1 MRRGAPSSF
10 GRRLKALREA
20 AGFTQEELATIAGL
34 SVQAVG
40 ALERGARRRPQMET
54 VRSLSAALDLN
65 GSARDAMIASA
76 RAPAHDT
83 AVDELSGVTLPIA
96 LTNLVGRE
104 TDLQTLQQWLGNG
117 SRLVTLVGP
126 GGVGKTRV
134 ALEVTRRVAE
144 DEGVRAVFVELAAI
158 RQPVFV
164 ALTVAEA
171 LGLSDAAA
179 YDLPRHVRASCS
191 EEHPTLLVLDN
202 FEQVLDA
209 ASLVAELVTSA
220 AALRILITSRAPL
233 RLRGERLYTVEPL
246 GLKADSDPSCPA
258 DVARAPAVRL
268 FIERVRE
275 AQPDFRVTSA
285 NARTLTAI
293 CRRLDALP
301 LALELAAPWMKVL
314 TPEDLLHRLERN
326 PILPEVGTR
335 DLPERQQTMN
345 AAVAWSYHLLSAS
358 EQRAFRRF
366 SVLRGPF
373 PIDAA
378 AAVLGCGSATTD
390 EGEALRA
397 VGGLIDKSLLMR
409 AQPSVVSTRPVYQM
423 LETVRAYAA
432 LELVSAGERDDAS
445 DGLVNYCTS
454 EASRAA
460 SGLVGP
466 AQAEWLHR
474 VNEDLDSYRGALTW
488 LIDHDREA
496 EAIHIAWS
504 LLFFWFI
511 RGRAAEGLRWFEAIL
526 SLPSATHLTESRAR
540 TGAAV
545 MCYARG
551 EFDRVRAEL
560 REARALT
567 ADVGT
572 TEVAAVANLMGG
584 HVERLAGNFTAAREQ
599 FDNSLRTFESLASP
613 WGIGYALSMMGWL
626 ALAAGDEDEAQRLV
640 DKAALALRG
649 NCPWF
654 GTLALYVRAIVAVRH
669 RNADA
674 AIGFVREGLAL
685 IRRVHDKFAFVHIM
699 VPLAA
704 AAILKGDGAWAARIL
719 GARDAVA
726 ERSGARVADGLARD
740 LLERI
745 EREGRTRL
753 GADRWAQAYELGRT
767 ASIDSLLNDIESA
780 THSRTSTGI
789 KT

>member
-1 MRRGAPSSF
+1 MRRGTPGSF

-20 AGFTQEELATIAGL
+20 AGFTQEELAAIAGL
-34 SVQAVG
+34 SVQAIG
-40 ALERGARRRPQMET
+40 ALERGERRRPQMDT

-65 GSARDAMIASA
+65 AGAREALIASA
-76 RAPAHDT
+76 RAPAHDA
-83 AVDELSGVTLPIA
+83 AVDELSGVTLPVS

-104 TDLQTLQQWLGNG
+104 TDLRTLQLWLENG
-117 SRLVTLVGP
+117 ARLVTLVGP
-126 GGVGKTRV
+126 GGVGKTRL
-134 ALEVTRRVAE
+134 ALEVTRRVA
-144 DEGVRAVFVELAAI
+144 DEAVRVVFVELAAI

-171 LGLSDAAA
+171 LGLSDVAA
-179 YDLPRHVRASCS
+179 YDLPRHVRAAVSQ
-191 EEHPTLLVLDN
+191 EHPTLLVLDN

-209 ASLVAELVTSA
+209 APLLAELVTSA
-220 AALRILITSRAPL
+220 TALRILITSRAPL

-246 GLKADSDPSCPA
+246 GLQMESDTNCPA

-275 AQPDFRVTSA
+275 AQPEFRVTST

-314 TPEDLLHRLERN
+314 SPEDLLHRLERN
-326 PILPEVGTR
+326 PILPDVGSR
-335 DLPERQQTMN
+335 DLPERQQTMS
-345 AAVAWSYHLLSAS
+345 AAVAWSYHLLSGS
-358 EQRAFRRF
+358 EQLAFRRF
-366 SVLRGPF
+366 SVLPGPF
-373 PIDAA
+373 SIDGAS
-378 AAVLGCGSATTD
+378 AVLGCCSSAATD
-390 EGEALRA
+390 DSKTLRA
-397 VGGLIDKSLLMR
+397 VSGLIDKSLLVR
-409 AQPSVVSTRPVYQM
+409 VQPSVASTRPMYQM

-432 LELVSAGERDDAS
+432 LQLESCSGERDNAC

-474 VNEDLDSYRGALTW
+474 VNEDLDSYRSALTW
-488 LIDHDREA
+488 LIQHDREA
-496 EAIHIAWS
+496 DAIHIVWS

-526 SLPSATHLTESRAR
+526 SLPSATLLTQSRAR

-560 REARALT
+560 REARALAPDVET
-567 ADVGT
+567 DIAAIAD
-572 TEVAAVANLMGG
+572 LMQG
-584 HVERLAGNFTAAREQ
+584 HVERLTGNFTAARER
-599 FDNSLRTFESLASP
+599 FEDSLKTFELLASP

-640 DKAALALRG
+640 DKAGSALRG
-649 NCPWF
+649 SCPWF
-654 GTLALYVRAIVAVRH
+654 ATLAFYVRAIIAVRH
-669 RNADA
+669 RNPDA
-674 AIGFVREGLAL
+674 AIGFVREGLSL

-719 GARDAVA
+719 GGRDAVA
-726 ERSGARVADGLARD
+726 ERSGARVADGLAHD
-740 LLERI
+740 LLGTI
-745 EREGRTRL
+745 EREGQKSL
-753 GADRWAQAYELGRT
+753 GANRWAQAYELGRT

-780 THSRTSTGI
+780 S
-789 KT
+789 K

>member
-1 MRRGAPSSF
+1 MRRGAPGSF
-10 GRRLKALREA
+10 SRRLKALREA
-20 AGFTQEELATIAGL
+20 AGFTQDELATIAGL
-34 SVQAVG
+34 SVQAIG
-40 ALERGARRRPQMET
+40 ALERGERRRPHMET

-65 GSARDAMIASA
+65 AGARDALIASA
-76 RAPAHDT
+76 RAPAHDA
-83 AVDELSGVTLPIA
+83 AVDELSGVTLHAA
-96 LTNLVGRE
+96 LTNLVGRN
-104 TDLQTLQQWLGNG
+104 TDLQTLQQWLGSG
-117 SRLVTLVGP
+117 ARLVTLVGS
-126 GGVGKTRV
+126 GGVGKTRLAIEV
-134 ALEVTRRVAE
+134 ARRVAE
-144 DEGVRAVFVELAAI
+144 NEAVRVVFVELAAI
-158 RQPVFV
+158 RQPLFV

-171 LGLSDAAA
+171 LGLPDAAG
-179 YDLPRHVRASCS
+179 YDLPRHVRAACS
-191 EEHPTLLVLDN
+191 QERPTLLVLDN

-209 ASLVAELVTSA
+209 APLVAELVTSA
-220 AALRILITSRAPL
+220 SALRILITSRAPL

-246 GLKADSDPSCPA
+246 GLQADADANCPA

-275 AQPDFRVTSA
+275 AQPDFRVTPA

-314 TPEDLLHRLERN
+314 TPEDLLHRLERS

-358 EQRAFRRF
+358 EQCAFRRF
-366 SVLRGPF
+366 SVLPGLF
-373 PIDAA
+373 PINAA
-378 AAVLGCGSATTD
+378 SAVLGCASATTD
-390 EGEALRA
+390 DGNALRA
-397 VGGLIDKSLLMR
+397 VGGLIDKSLLVR
-409 AQPSVVSTRPVYQM
+409 VHPSVTSTRPMYQM

-432 LELVSAGERDDAS
+432 LQLESSGERDNAF

-526 SLPSATHLTESRAR
+526 GLPSATPLTESRAR

-545 MCYARG
+545 MCYTRG

-560 REARALT
+560 REAQALT
-567 ADVGT
+567 TNVGPTDVD
-572 TEVAAVANLMGG
+572 AVAELMRG
-584 HVERLAGNFTAAREQ
+584 HVERLAGNFTGARER
-599 FDNSLRTFESLASP
+599 FDDSLRTFELLASP
-613 WGIGYALSMMGWL
+613 WGVGYALSMMGWL
-626 ALAAGDEDEAQRLV
+626 ALASGDEDEAQRLV
-640 DKAALALRG
+640 DKAASALRG
-649 NCPWF
+649 ACPWF
-654 GTLALYVRAIVAVRH
+654 GTLALYVRAVIAVRH
-669 RNADA
+669 RNPDA
-674 AIGFVREGLAL
+674 AIAFVREGLAL

-726 ERSGARVADGLARD
+726 ERSGARVADGLAHE
-740 LLERI
+740 LLGTI
-745 EREGRTRL
+745 EREGRKGL
-753 GADRWAQAYELGRT
+753 GANRWVQAYESGRT

-780 THSRTSTGI
+780 S
-789 KT
+789 K